1 MNIEVL
7 FFGQLR
13 ELTEVPR
20 TTVEVEDDNSL
31 LEPIEYLMGVY
42 GDAFRSKVDSIQ
54 GLRILING
62 REYTLLSGMETIL
75 EEGDT
80 VVLLPPIAGG

>member
-13 ELTEVPR
+13 ELTNAHR
-20 TTVEVEDDNSL
+20 MTATVKDGASL
-31 LEPIEYLMGVY
+31 ADLIERLGEEY
-42 GDAFRSKVDSIQ
+42 GTAFRQKMDSVE

-62 REYTLLSGMETIL
+62 REYGLLGGMDAPLQDGNTI
-75 EEGDT
+75 
-80 VVLLPPIAGG
+80 VLLPPIFGG

>member
-13 ELTEVPR
+13 ELASVHGTNI
-20 TTVEVEDDNSL
+20 TINDGASIANL
-31 LEPIEYLMGVY
+31 LGHLGEKYGV
-42 GDAFRSKVDSIQ
+42 AFRRQVKNAR

-62 REYTLLSGMETIL
+62 REHTLLGGKEAFL
-75 EEGDT
+75 KDGDT
-80 VVLLPPIAGG
+80 VVFLPPIFGG

>member
-13 ELTEVPR
+13 ELTSSNR
-20 TTVEVEDDNSL
+20 TTTALKDGASL
-31 LEPIEYLMGVY
+31 ADLIERLGEEY
-42 GDAFRSKVDSIQ
+42 GTAFRKKMDSVQ

-62 REYTLLSGMETIL
+62 REYKLLGGMDAPL
-75 EEGDT
+75 QDGNT
-80 VVLLPPIAGG
+80 VVLLPPIFGG

>member
-13 ELTEVPR
+13 ELTSSNR
-20 TTVEVEDDNSL
+20 TTAALEGGASL
-31 LEPIEYLMGVY
+31 ADLIERLGEEY
-42 GDAFRSKVDSIQ
+42 GTTFRKKMESIQ

-62 REYTLLSGMETIL
+62 REYKLLGGMDATLQDGN
-75 EEGDT
+75 T
-80 VVLLPPIAGG
+80 VVLLPPIFGG

>member
-13 ELTEVPR
+13 ELTSANRMTAV
-20 TTVEVEDDNSL
+20 VKDGASL
-31 LEPIEYLMGVY
+31 ADLIDHLGEEYGV
-42 GDAFRSKVDSIQ
+42 AFRQKMDSVQ

-62 REYTLLSGMETIL
+62 REYKLLGGMDAPL
-75 EEGDT
+75 QDGNT
-80 VVLLPPIAGG
+80 VVLLPPIFGG

>member
-13 ELTEVPR
+13 ELTNANRMTAV
-20 TTVEVEDDNSL
+20 VKDGSSL
-31 LEPIEYLMGVY
+31 ADLIERLSEEY
-42 GDAFRSKVDSIQ
+42 GTAFRQKMESVQ

-62 REYTLLSGMETIL
+62 REYKLLGGMDATLQDGN
-75 EEGDT
+75 T
-80 VVLLPPIAGG
+80 VVLLPPIFGG

>member
-13 ELTEVPR
+13 ELTSSNR
-20 TTVEVEDDNSL
+20 TTAFLKDGASL
-31 LEPIEYLMGVY
+31 ADLIELLGEEY
-42 GDAFRSKVDSIQ
+42 GTAFRQKMDSVQ

-62 REYTLLSGMETIL
+62 REYKLLGGMDAPL
-75 EEGDT
+75 QDGNT
-80 VVLLPPIAGG
+80 VVLLPPIFGG